1 MFQKRRQL
9 KKEKSKSRIKIAF
22 ISLIVLVILLIVI
35 EFLYLNF
42 SFGRNTYLSPIAKEQ
57 RSKLISI
64 EQQLEKSDIKFKTV
78 RVNEDSS
85 FEVHLV
91 DNSVVILSSKKDVK
105 SQISSLQ
112 LILSRLTIE
121 GKKLKVLDF
130 RFDNPVVSF

>member
-1 MFQKRRQL
+1 MFQRRRQL
-9 KKEKSKSRIKIAF
+9 KKEKSKSRIKILF
-22 ISLIVLVILLIVI
+22 IALIFLILLFVI
-35 EFLYLNF
+35 FEVLYLNF

-64 EQQLEKSDIKFKTV
+64 ESELEKSNISFKTV
-78 RVNEDSS
+78 NVKEDSS
-85 FEVHLV
+85 FEVHLA
-91 DNSVVILSSKKDVK
+91 DSSVVILSSKKDIK